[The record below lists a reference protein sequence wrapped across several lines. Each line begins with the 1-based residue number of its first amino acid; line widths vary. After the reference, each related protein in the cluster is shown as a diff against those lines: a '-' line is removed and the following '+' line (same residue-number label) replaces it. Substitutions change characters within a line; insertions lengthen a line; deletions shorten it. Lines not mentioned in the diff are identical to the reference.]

1 MPYLPSDAKK
11 KSELYDNVLSG
22 DVLEYQNEIED
33 LKKSLNISGSVVDA
47 KQPLRDS
54 SGVLQSFESRVD
66 GVSLE
71 EDFQQVRLENKQ
83 QYFVGELDN
92 SFSFFFDGE
101 QQGEGTTDSDTTT
114 EEQISTEEVEFQAT
128 VRDYLIQFV
137 NEHFKEENTP
147 DISTDRLHEKLTEF
161 FKTEYDRYIGKAYGG
176 TLMGLV
182 TAQLNKGKNADGWE
196 DFRLNKKRE
205 VRGISGKRFK
215 EVKKD
220 LRNFRYDEIVEDH
233 LYRTLIG
240 QEIWLKL
247 GFPYIVDKKLE

>member
-1 MPYLPSDAKK
+1 MPYLPSDAAK
-11 KSELYDNVLSG
+11 KSQLYNNIING
-22 DVLEYQNEIED
+22 DTREYQEEIND
-33 LKKSLNISGSVVDA
+33 LKNKQQVSASMDA
-47 KQPLRDS
+47 NTPLRDED
-54 SGVLQSFESRVD
+54 GILVSFESETP
-66 GVSLE
+66 GISLE
-71 EDFQQVRLENKQ
+71 EDYEEVRLENKQ
-83 QYFVGELDN
+83 QFFVGELDN
-92 SFSFFFDGE
+92 SFSFFFDDS
-101 QQGEGTTDSDTTT
+101 QQGEEVTDSDTTT
-114 EEQISTEEVEFQAT
+114 EEQISTEQVEFQAT

-147 DISTDRLHEKLTEF
+147 DISTDRLPEKLTEF

-182 TAQLNKGKNADGWE
+182 TAKLNKGKNADGWE

-247 GFPYIVDKKLE
+247 GFPYIVDKKLD